1 MQKTTIAATLA
12 GVIMSVAPAQ
22 AQNGANFF
30 DRKTINILVG
40 VSAGGEYDLLAR
52 LTARHIGN
60 HIPGKPKI
68 IVQNMT
74 GAGGIVMANYLY
86 NIAKKDGTYLGAIS
100 NGFQVV
106 QALYPKKIKFD
117 TGKFHFI
124 GAIAPTVET
133 MVLWHTAG
141 AKSVAEATQKSIPI
155 GAVSKSSITF
165 AYPMLLNE
173 LAGTQ
178 FKITTGYRGGNGI
191 NLAMEKGEVA
201 GRDNTWSS
209 WKATR
214 SGWLKDKKIIVI
226 SYAGPKPKDLPDVP
240 NLLSYAK
247 TEADKQLVNLIVSG
261 TELGRPLVAPPG
273 VPAERIKALRA
284 AYAATMKDAA
294 FLADAQKAK
303 VEVEP
308 IDPDHMEKVVKGVLA
323 TPDAVK
329 KRAGQFIQ

>member
-1 MQKTTIAATLA
+1 
-12 GVIMSVAPAQ
+12 MSVAPAQ

-294 FLADAQKAK
+294 FLADA
-303 VEVEP
+303 
-308 IDPDHMEKVVKGVLA
+308 
-323 TPDAVK
+323 
-329 KRAGQFIQ
+329 